1 MNKKQ
6 YKLLALSL
14 AMTMAVSSISYAA
27 NADRKVSAAAKT
39 DNEVLTVAKKDIIR
53 KNETKVSSGPVIE
66 EPEIPAKSKI
76 SFTRLGSKKVKISWS
91 RSTGAEKYI
100 LYKKTNNN
108 GYKIVTKTTKLKFT
122 DKKVVAGKRYKYYVK
137 SQRTYDGKTYASN
150 SNAKS
155 FRIANFVNTKHQKYS
170 YSEMCGD
177 IKSFKNTYSDYV
189 SVKVVGKSN
198 DKRNIYDVVIG
209 NKKAKKTLLVIGNIH
224 AREYMTAQ
232 LCMAQIESYLK
243 NYNGSVKGVKVKNVL
258 NKMAIHYIPMANPD
272 GTTISQFG
280 ISKIRDK
287 KLRKALYKMSGAS
300 HTATWKANARGVD
313 LNRNSNSHFKA
324 NHGGKRGS
332 EGFSGPSAASEPE
345 TKAIAGLLKQ
355 LKNNKTLK
363 GVVNYHAMGSIV
375 FGSGGSGK
383 VKKETQKM
391 YRLARKITGYASG
404 DSYGS
409 SSGPSVGSMRDYV
422 MEKIKSPCIT
432 LEIGVAGCPLPISQF
447 SSIWRKNESL
457 VLREA
462 KLLL

>member
-6 YKLLALSL
+6 YKLIALSL

-122 DKKVVAGKRYKYYVK
+122 DKRVVAGKRYKYYVK

-209 NKKAKKTLLVIGNIH
+209 NKKAKKTLLGRSEEELPRAEKNIIEKYWF
-224 AREYMTAQ
+224 ATDIAIKNEEYEV
-232 LCMAQIESYLK
+232 LNKYVLK
-243 NYNGSVKGVKVKNVL
+243 LFEEIAEKGVK
-258 NKMAIHYIPMANPD
+258 A
-272 GTTISQFG
+272 
-280 ISKIRDK
+280 
-287 KLRKALYKMSGAS
+287 
-300 HTATWKANARGVD
+300 
-313 LNRNSNSHFKA
+313 
-324 NHGGKRGS
+324 
-332 EGFSGPSAASEPE
+332 
-345 TKAIAGLLKQ
+345 
-355 LKNNKTLK
+355 
-363 GVVNYHAMGSIV
+363 
-375 FGSGGSGK
+375 K
-383 VKKETQKM
+383 VTV
-391 YRLARKITGYASG
+391 RI
-404 DSYGS
+404 
-409 SSGPSVGSMRDYV
+409 MRV
-422 MEKIKSPCIT
+422 
-432 LEIGVAGCPLPISQF
+432 
-447 SSIWRKNESL
+447 
-457 VLREA
+457 
-462 KLLL
+462 

>member
-6 YKLLALSL
+6 YKLIALSL

-209 NKKAKKTLLVIGNIH
+209 KKAKKTLLGRSEEELPRAEKNIIEKYWF
-224 AREYMTAQ
+224 ATDIAIKNEEYEV
-232 LCMAQIESYLK
+232 LNKYVLK
-243 NYNGSVKGVKVKNVL
+243 LFEEIAEKGVK
-258 NKMAIHYIPMANPD
+258 A
-272 GTTISQFG
+272 
-280 ISKIRDK
+280 
-287 KLRKALYKMSGAS
+287 
-300 HTATWKANARGVD
+300 
-313 LNRNSNSHFKA
+313 
-324 NHGGKRGS
+324 
-332 EGFSGPSAASEPE
+332 
-345 TKAIAGLLKQ
+345 
-355 LKNNKTLK
+355 
-363 GVVNYHAMGSIV
+363 
-375 FGSGGSGK
+375 K
-383 VKKETQKM
+383 VTV
-391 YRLARKITGYASG
+391 RI
-404 DSYGS
+404 
-409 SSGPSVGSMRDYV
+409 MRV
-422 MEKIKSPCIT
+422 
-432 LEIGVAGCPLPISQF
+432 
-447 SSIWRKNESL
+447 
-457 VLREA
+457 
-462 KLLL
+462 

>member
-6 YKLLALSL
+6 YKLIALSL

-53 KNETKVSSGPVIE
+53 KNETNVSSGPVIE

-91 RSTGAEKYI
+91 RSASAEKYI

-108 GYKIVTKTTKLKFT
+108 GYKIVAKTTKLKFT

-258 NKMAIHYIPMANPD
+258 NKMAVHYIPMANPD

-280 ISKIRDK
+280 ISKIRDR

-363 GVVNYHAMGSIV
+363 GVVNYILRDNPDVLSVFVHADDDFCLARAMERNS
-375 FGSGGSGK
+375 FSE
-383 VKKETQKM
+383 KETKKFIERTDK
-391 YRLARKITGYASG
+391 YRSDFYHYHTGHHWTDARYYDLCLDSSKLGFEKCVEEIEAYAKI
-404 DSYGS
+404 
-409 SSGPSVGSMRDYV
+409 R
-422 MEKIKSPCIT
+422 
-432 LEIGVAGCPLPISQF
+432 F
-447 SSIWRKNESL
+447 RK
-457 VLREA
+457 
-462 KLLL
+462 

>member
-6 YKLLALSL
+6 YKLIALSL

-39 DNEVLTVAKKDIIR
+39 DNEVLTVVKKDIIR

-66 EPEIPAKSKI
+66 KPEIPAKSKL
-76 SFTRLGSKKVKISWS
+76 SFTRLGSKKVKVSWS
-91 RSTGAEKYI
+91 RSAGAEKYI
-100 LYKKTNNN
+100 LYKKTNSN
-108 GYKIVTKTTKLKFT
+108 GYKIVATTTKLQFT
-122 DKKVVAGKRYKYYVK
+122 DKKIAAGKRYKYYVRAAK
-137 SQRTYDGKTYASN
+137 TYDGKTYASN
-150 SNAKS
+150 SNVKS
-155 FRIANFVNTKHQKYS
+155 FRIANYVNTKHQKYS

-177 IKSFKNTYSDYV
+177 IKSLKNTYSDYV

-232 LCMAQIESYLK
+232 LCMAQIEDYLK
-243 NYNGSVKGVKVKNVL
+243 NYNGSVKGVKVKSVL
-258 NKMAIHYIPMANPD
+258 NKMAVHYIPMANPD

-287 KLRKALYKMSGAS
+287 KLRKAMYKMSGAS

-345 TKAIAGLLKQ
+345 TKAIAGL
-355 LKNNKTLK
+355 
-363 GVVNYHAMGSIV
+363 
-375 FGSGGSGK
+375 
-383 VKKETQKM
+383 
-391 YRLARKITGYASG
+391 
-404 DSYGS
+404 
-409 SSGPSVGSMRDYV
+409 
-422 MEKIKSPCIT
+422 
-432 LEIGVAGCPLPISQF
+432 
-447 SSIWRKNESL
+447 
-457 VLREA
+457 
-462 KLLL
+462 